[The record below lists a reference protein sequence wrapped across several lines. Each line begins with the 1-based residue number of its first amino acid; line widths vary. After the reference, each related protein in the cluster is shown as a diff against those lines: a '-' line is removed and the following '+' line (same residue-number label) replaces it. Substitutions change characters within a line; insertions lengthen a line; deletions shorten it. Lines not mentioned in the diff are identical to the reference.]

1 MMSAQLKSRAETAP
15 LAARLKARIAREG
28 MISVA
33 AYMDACVADP
43 DAGYYATRH
52 PIGAQGDFITA
63 PEISQIF
70 GELLGLWAVAVWQ
83 SMGAPKPV
91 TVAELGP
98 GRGTLMADARRAW
111 RSVPQFLE
119 AVTVALIETSPSL
132 RDVQQEALRG
142 SPAPVQWFDR
152 VEDMPQGPLIVIAN
166 EFLDALPVRQLV
178 RRGVHWH
185 ERCVAV
191 DRHDAFIFT
200 EGNALQAEELPE
212 AALALDAPDGAILE
226 IRPGAERLMSALA
239 ARASEAPLV
248 ALFIDYGH
256 DETGFGD
263 TLQAVHNHA
272 YADPL
277 AASGE
282 ADLTAHVDFAALK
295 RSAKAHGL
303 DVYGPMPQGAFL
315 LKLGLEARR
324 DRLLAGAT
332 PAQRDSILS
341 GAARLTDPRQM
352 GALFKALV
360 LTSDGLAPPPPFGDF

>member
-1 MMSAQLKSRAETAP
+1 MMAAQLKPREETAP
-15 LAARLKARIAREG
+15 VAARLKARIAREG
-28 MISVA
+28 RISVA
-33 AYMDACVADP
+33 DYMDACLADA
-43 DAGYYATRH
+43 DAGYYTTRH

-83 SMGAPKPV
+83 SMGAPKPIV
-91 TVAELGP
+91 VAELGP
-98 GRGTLMADARRAW
+98 GRGTLMADALRAW
-111 RSVPQFLE
+111 RSVPQFLD
-119 AVTVALIETSPSL
+119 AVTVALVETSPSL
-132 RDVQQEALRG
+132 RDEQREALRG
-142 SPAPVQWFDR
+142 SPASVQWFER
-152 VEDMPQGPLIVIAN
+152 IEDVPQGPLIVIAN

-191 DRHDAFIFT
+191 DRHGAFVFT
-200 EGNALQAEELPE
+200 EGDAVLAEELPE
-212 AALALDAPDGAILE
+212 AALGLDALAGAILE
-226 IRPGAERLMSALA
+226 IRPGAERLMSGLA
-239 ARASEAPLV
+239 AWASEAPLA

-256 DETGFGD
+256 EETGFGD
-263 TLQAVHNHA
+263 TLQAVRNHD

-277 AASGE
+277 AAAGE

-295 RSAKAHGL
+295 RSAKARGL

-315 LKLGLEARR
+315 LKLGLESRR

-332 PAQRDSILS
+332 PAQWDSIRS

-352 GALFKALV
+352 GALFKALA
-360 LTSDGLAPPPPFGDF
+360 LTSDGLAPPPPFGDI

>member
-1 MMSAQLKSRAETAP
+1 MMSAQLKPRSETAP
-15 LAARLKARIAREG
+15 LAARLRARIAREG
-28 MISVA
+28 RISVA
-33 AYMDACVADP
+33 AYMDACVADL

-111 RSVPQFLE
+111 RSVPRFLE

-142 SPAPVQWFDR
+142 SLAPVQWFDR

-166 EFLDALPVRQLV
+166 EFLDALPVRQLM

-191 DRHDAFIFT
+191 DRHDAFVFT
-200 EGNALQAEELPE
+200 EGDALQAEELPE

-226 IRPGAERLMSALA
+226 IRPGAERVMSALA
-239 ARASEAPLV
+239 ARTSEAPLA

-263 TLQAVHNHA
+263 TLQAVRNHA

-332 PAQRDSILS
+332 PAQRDLILS
-341 GAARLTDPRQM
+341 GAARLTDPHQM

-360 LTSDGLAPPPPFGDF
+360 LTSDGLAPPPPFGDI